1 MLSRLHLQFI
11 PENIRSLRV
20 YSGEITNTLLGIS
33 TPQSTSQIKFGVEDR
48 LAAFRASGFHIGF
61 PKLYNRTTVWALM
74 LEDILWFPVAPVL
87 TGTFGGKHFNH
98 LVLLTIYLLPTLLVI
113 FYHLLSSLS
122 RKKSG
127 VVFNL

>member
-20 YSGEITNTLLGIS
+20 NSGEIANTLLGIS
-33 TPQSTSQIKFGVEDR
+33 TPQSTSQIKFRVEDR

-61 PKLYNRTTVWALM
+61 PKLYNSTAVWAVM
-74 LEDILWFPVAPVL
+74 LEDILRFPVAPVL
-87 TGTFGGKHFNH
+87 AGTFGSKHLNH
-98 LVLLTIYLLPTLLVI
+98 LVFVIIYLLLTLLVI

-127 VVFNL
+127 VSV